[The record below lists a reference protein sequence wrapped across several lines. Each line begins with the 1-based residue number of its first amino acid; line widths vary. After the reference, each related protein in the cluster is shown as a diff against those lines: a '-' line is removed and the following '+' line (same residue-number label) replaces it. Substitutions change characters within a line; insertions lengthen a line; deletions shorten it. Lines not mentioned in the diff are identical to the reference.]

1 MEELKKKNHYEGE
14 INSYIYLN
22 EYIKK
27 FENIEIKIN
36 KFIFIGTLLGV
47 HLNDF
52 HNSLNAKS
60 YLIIEP
66 NIEIFRLSLFLCDY
80 ESLSKN
86 SKLFFAIN
94 EDSFGLENITKKVL
108 RR

>member
-1 MEELKKKNHYEGE
+1 M
-14 INSYIYLN
+14 
-22 EYIKK
+22 
-27 FENIEIKIN
+27 
-36 KFIFIGTLLGV
+36 IFS
-47 HLNDF
+47 
-52 HNSLNAKS
+52 NSLNAKS

-94 EDSFGLENITKKVL
+94 EDSFSLRKYHKKVL